1 MLPTI
6 ENKRGLGGRQVVK
19 VNVEYLG
26 RIKNV
31 IDVGS
36 EIGEIEVGEN
46 ATIVDLLIILYGKY
60 GEAFKSA
67 VYETTSTG
75 LEPKCVIT
83 VNGYLLKD
91 LNGMKTNLRE
101 RDRVVLVPII
111 VGG

>member
-1 MLPTI
+1 M
-6 ENKRGLGGRQVVK
+6 K

-26 RIKNV
+26 QIKNV

-36 EIGEIEVGEN
+36 EIGEIEVAEN
-46 ATIVDLLIILYGKY
+46 ASIVDLLIILYRKY
-60 GEAFKSA
+60 GEAFKRA

-75 LEPKCVIT
+75 FEPKCIIT
-83 VNGYLLKD
+83 INGYLLKD

-101 RDRVVLVPII
+101 RDQVVLVPIL